1 MEIRQNFSRLP
12 NRSMALVVAI
22 FVALALAVV
31 SLAIGRTSGVTAVNK
46 PAITV
51 SGFPGPDV
59 RDRNDP
65 YSPRDPFSTQASDP
79 FSPRDPL
86 LAPSK

>member
-1 MEIRQNFSRLP
+1 VEIRQNLSRVP
-12 NRSMALVVAI
+12 NRSMVLVVAI
-22 FVALALAVV
+22 FVALALALV
-31 SLAIGRTSGVTAVNK
+31 SLAIGRTSGATAVNK
-46 PAITV
+46 PTLTV

-65 YSPRDPFSTQASDP
+65 YSPRDPFSAPASDP

-86 LAPSK
+86 VAPSK

>member
-1 MEIRQNFSRLP
+1 MEIRQNLSRVP
-12 NRSMALVVAI
+12 NRSMVLVIAI
-22 FVALALAVV
+22 FVALALALV
-31 SLAIGRTSGVTAVNK
+31 SLAIGRTSGATAVNK
-46 PAITV
+46 PTLTV

-65 YSPRDPFSTQASDP
+65 YSPRDPFSAPASDP

-86 LAPSK
+86 VAPSK